1 MYLHKFGLRSANF
14 WFVELF
20 FVPLHNREGNERRN
34 SNDYSLYNW
43 VNVWKNCPTLFQIAG
58 TKHRF
63 WKGQTHLKSCTPPPS
78 ISIPN
83 FQNLN
88 RCVCVW
94 GGGVSCTYN
103 FNFNVNLVN
112 FTWGPFITQFKK
124 KVCWE
129 KRRVSGGG
137 GGLPPL
143 KLLACIA
150 ICLCWA
156 KLINLDAKFTIWHAT
171 FFFFG

>member
-1 MYLHKFGLRSANF
+1 MRGTNAEIQMTTHYITESMFGKIALAISNCRHETSVLKGTDSSKILH
-14 WFVELF
+14 
-20 FVPLHNREGNERRN
+20 
-34 SNDYSLYNW
+34 
-43 VNVWKNCPTLFQIAG
+43 
-58 TKHRF
+58 
-63 WKGQTHLKSCTPPPS
+63 PPPS

-88 RCVCVW
+88 RCVCVG

-137 GGLPPL
+137 GGGLPPL
-143 KLLACIA
+143 MLLACIA

-171 FFFFG
+171 FFFLVSFLPTCFFM